1 MLFQDVFVMCLSV
14 CHSVISLTYA
24 IIFSIYDCLTPFTL
38 KVVCTA
44 GARWQA
50 GSEWQGK
57 QGFST
62 IESDPGQITT
72 TNTAL
77 TEALQLWQII
87 HSQQ

>member
-1 MLFQDVFVMCLSV
+1 MCIV
-14 CHSVISLTYA
+14 GNV
-24 IIFSIYDCLTPFTL
+24 
-38 KVVCTA
+38 
-44 GARWQA
+44 GRWQA

-62 IESDPGQITT
+62 IESDPGQIAT